1 MAIHNSS
8 YYAANTAVR
17 AFLTR
22 VGARYWGKGF
32 NTGSG
37 NGESVWLEIKDII
50 FDGVCCYC
58 GNRSDKLQIEHLIM
72 FNREEYGLHHPGNV
86 VPVCQ
91 ECNKR
96 GKDSSGHHLT
106 WENHLKNICE
116 KQGTPSAYEERR
128 EKILKHITT
137 GKYAYPNL
145 SANEKHAIRVIA
157 ETLYNNIKL
166 ESDNALLL
174 YEKITL
180 AFVNNNGMQNNGHLD
195 EAEKKLRDVPYT
207 REEYEAGTSS

>member
-1 MAIHNSS
+1 MAVHNSS
-8 YYAANTAVR
+8 YDAANTAVR
-17 AFLTR
+17 AFLTK

-37 NGESVWLEIKDII
+37 NGEAVWQEIKEVV
-50 FDGVCCYC
+50 FNGVCCYC
-58 GNRSDKLQIEHLIM
+58 GKPSDKLQIEHLIM

-96 GKDSSGHHLT
+96 GKDSSGRHLT
-106 WENHLKNICE
+106 WENHLKVICE
-116 KQGTPSAYEERR
+116 KQGNFSAYEGRQ

-137 GKYAYPNL
+137 GKYSYPNL
-145 SANEKHAIRVIA
+145 TANEKHAIRVIA

-166 ESDNALLL
+166 EADNSLTL

-180 AFVNNNGMQNNGHLD
+180 AFVNSGMPNNGHLD
-195 EAEKKLRDVPYT
+195 KA
-207 REEYEAGTSS
+207 